1 MKTIIITIQDK
12 DHGEF
17 ISSRVVETYI
27 SSIDEE
33 YLISLVK
40 KAEKDLEKM
49 IWQRELKAAETALS
63 PATSGK
69 PLKSEKKL

>member
-17 ISSRVVETYI
+17 ISSRVVETYN
-27 SSIDEE
+27 STIDEG

-40 KAEKDLEKM
+40 KAEKDLEKL
-49 IWQRELKAAETALS
+49 IWQRELKAAETALPGVGS
-63 PATSGK
+63 K
-69 PLKSEKKL
+69 ILKSEKKP